1 MNNNNNN
8 EDELIDDGRDAL
20 EDINEL
26 LGEQVKSVLNEENK
40 KSKNR
45 MNIKKR
51 YPILAI
57 AIIILLILIP
67 IGKRVMIHTAGNY
80 IYNKLEIDSSTYNN
94 DNSIE
99 QNKDVSLANTN
110 DNNYIVKNILLLGV
124 EEFYGASN
132 TDSIIIASLNTN
144 EKTLKLTSLMRDLY
158 VEIPGHDNNKLNAV
172 YSNGGISLLYET
184 IEKNFG
190 IKMDGYILVNFESFE
205 NIVNNLNGIEITLTK
220 NEANYLNTKNYISD
234 PKNRNVVEGT
244 QIMNGNQVLGYCRVR
259 YVSTGTENNDFG
271 RTQRHRIVLNSI
283 FNKVKKLNIF
293 QLTSFMNNVLSDSN
307 ITTDISQKDF
317 NNYLEQLL
325 DILGEI
331 KIYEYRV
338 PSDGTYEDKKVLI
351 GSKKRDVLVP
361 KDWNSTRKDIK
372 DFIED

>member
-1 MNNNNNN
+1 LNNNNNN

-172 YSNGGISLLYET
+172 YSKGGISLLYET

>member
-1 MNNNNNN
+1 MNNN
-8 EDELIDDGRDAL
+8 EDELIDNEEDAL
-20 EDINEL
+20 EDINKL
-26 LGEQVKSVLNEENK
+26 LGEQVKSVLNDENK
-40 KSKNR
+40 NRKNR

-51 YPILAI
+51 YLILAI
-57 AIIILLILIP
+57 AIIILIILIP
-67 IGKRVMIHTAGNY
+67 IGKKVMIHTVGNY
-80 IYNKLEIDSSTYNN
+80 IYNKLEIDNNTYDN

-99 QNKDVSLANTN
+99 KNNHELPANTN

-144 EKTLKLTSLMRDLY
+144 KKTLKLTSLMRDLY
-158 VEIPGHDNNKLNAV
+158 VEIPEHDNNKLNAV
-172 YSNGGISLLYET
+172 YSKGGINLLYET
-184 IEKNFG
+184 IENNFD
-190 IKMDGYILVNFESFE
+190 IKMDGYILVNFEAFE

-220 NEANYLNTKNYISD
+220 NEANYLNAKNYISD

-283 FNKVKKLNIF
+283 FNKVKKLNVF

-331 KIYEYRV
+331 KLYEYRI
-338 PSDGTYEDKKVLI
+338 PSDGTYEDQKVLI
-351 GSKKRDVLVP
+351 GSKKRDVLIP

-372 DFIED
+372 DFIDN

>member
-172 YSNGGISLLYET
+172 YSKGGISLLYET